1 MPRESLAAKR
11 ARAVEVCRRMDDL
24 FPEAECALHFSD
36 PFSLVI
42 AVLLSAQTTDA
53 AVNKVTPVLFDR
65 WPTPADLAGA
75 PLPEVEEILHPLGF
89 FRSKARHVVE
99 CAQMV
104 VSDFGGEVPRT
115 MAELTRLPGVG
126 RKTANIV
133 LNNAFGIVEGIAVDT
148 HVFRIATRLG
158 FNQGRRAARRG
169 AGPAQAHPPRTVET
183 RQPPVGALRPPGVRR
198 AQAGMPR
205 GRCRRGG
212 NAIGRTALPLGRPVP
227 ELRQAAQDEGADPQG
242 CGPEE
247 GRFGKGGR
255 KEEDAEP
262 EIRPCATMAAAG
274 TPPGNGPGA
283 WTWLQPGHGRATWT
297 WLHSLGA

>member
-133 LNNAFGIVEGIAVDT
+133 LNNPFGIVEGIAVDT
-148 HVFRIATRLG
+148 HVFRIATRSRTCSSSSPASCGNPSTTSGCSSAARCATRASRRVSRRMPERRQRHRADCLAPWPTCARAAASRPRRRRRPARLRARRRPVR
-158 FNQGRRAARRG
+158 QRRQERRRRRARNKAMRDHGGRGNPARKR
-169 AGPAQAHPPRTVET
+169 AGRVDVAAAWAWPC
-183 RQPPVGALRPPGVRR
+183 GL
-198 AQAGMPR
+198 GM
-205 GRCRRGG
+205 
-212 NAIGRTALPLGRPVP
+212 
-227 ELRQAAQDEGADPQG
+227 AAQP
-242 CGPEE
+242 
-247 GRFGKGGR
+247 GR
-255 KEEDAEP
+255 
-262 EIRPCATMAAAG
+262 IQTRP
-274 TPPGNGPGA
+274 
-283 WTWLQPGHGRATWT
+283 
-297 WLHSLGA
+297 